1 MVNILVIDDEEVVRD
16 SCSQVLIKEG
26 YQTETAGDGE
36 TGLRK
41 IRDVRPDLVLVDLK
55 MPGVCG
61 MEVLKKIRDIDP
73 EIIAVVITGF
83 ATIDSAVDSMKE
95 GAYDFLPKP
104 FTPDE
109 LRLIMKRGLEKRKL
123 ALEAATLR
131 EEKKR
136 IEENFITMVSHELRT
151 PLVDI
156 QQYFEVIL
164 GGIVGK
170 VAIKQKE
177 MLGRVRE
184 RIDTLLKLINDWL
197 DMTRIKAGE
206 VVEKFEPLFISSILT
221 DAIGFLRPQAEMRK
235 ITLEIV
241 APASL
246 KKVKGD
252 KESLIMMFTNLISNG
267 IKFNHEGGSVLI
279 KAKEK
284 EEHVIIEVSD
294 TGIGIIKEDL
304 PFIFDEFFRVKSD
317 KTRNIVGTGLGLSIV
332 KKIAEAHSGSIKVES
347 ELGKGSTFFVIL
359 PKFEKGSN

>member
-1 MVNILVIDDEEVVRD
+1 MDNILVIDDEEVVRD

-36 TGLRK
+36 TGLQK
-41 IRDVRPDLVLVDLK
+41 IREVKPDLVLVDLK

-73 EIIAVVITGF
+73 DIITVVITGF

-109 LRLIMKRGLEKRKL
+109 LRLIIKRGLEKRKL

-136 IEENFITMVSHELRT
+136 MEENFITMVSHELRT

-164 GGIVGK
+164 GGIVGE

-184 RIDTLLKLINDWL
+184 RIDALLKLIKDWL

-206 VVEKFEPLFISSILT
+206 VVKKFEPLDISSILK
-221 DAIGFLRPQAEMRK
+221 DAISFARPQAEMMK
-235 ITLEIV
+235 ITLEID

-252 KESLIMMFTNLISNG
+252 KESLKMIFTNLISNG

-279 KAKEK
+279 KVKEQDD
-284 EEHVIIEVSD
+284 HMVIEVSD

-317 KTRNIVGTGLGLSIV
+317 KTRNIAGTGLGLSIV
-332 KKIAEAHSGSIKVES
+332 KKIAEAHSGSIKVKS

>member
-1 MVNILVIDDEEVVRD
+1 MDNILVIDDEEVVRD

-36 TGLRK
+36 TGLQK
-41 IRDVRPDLVLVDLK
+41 IREVKPDLVLVDLK

-73 EIIAVVITGF
+73 DIITVVNTGF

-109 LRLIMKRGLEKRKL
+109 LRLIIKRGLEKRKL

-136 IEENFITMVSHELRT
+136 MEENFITMVSHELRT

-164 GGIVGK
+164 GGIVGE

-184 RIDTLLKLINDWL
+184 RIDALLKLIKDWL

-206 VVEKFEPLFISSILT
+206 VVKKFEPLDISSILK
-221 DAIGFLRPQAEMRK
+221 DAISFARPQAEMMK
-235 ITLEIV
+235 ITLEID

-252 KESLIMMFTNLISNG
+252 KESLKMIFTNLISNG

-279 KAKEK
+279 KVKEQDD
-284 EEHVIIEVSD
+284 HMVIEVSD

-317 KTRNIVGTGLGLSIV
+317 KTRNIAGTGLGLSIV
-332 KKIAEAHSGSIKVES
+332 KKIAEAHSGSIKVKS

>member
-1 MVNILVIDDEEVVRD
+1 MDNILVIDDEEVVRD

-36 TGLRK
+36 TGLQK
-41 IRDVRPDLVLVDLK
+41 IREVKPDLVLVDLK

-73 EIIAVVITGF
+73 DIITVVITGF

-109 LRLIMKRGLEKRKL
+109 LRLIIKRGLEKRKL

-136 IEENFITMVSHELRT
+136 MEENFITMVSHELRT

-164 GGIVGK
+164 GGIVGE

-184 RIDTLLKLINDWL
+184 RIDALLKLIKDWL

-206 VVEKFEPLFISSILT
+206 VIKKFEPLDISSILK
-221 DAIGFLRPQAEMRK
+221 DAISFARPQAEMMK
-235 ITLEIV
+235 ITLEID

-252 KESLIMMFTNLISNG
+252 KESLKMIFTNLISNG

-279 KAKEK
+279 KVKEQDD
-284 EEHVIIEVSD
+284 HMVIEVSD

-317 KTRNIVGTGLGLSIV
+317 KTRNIAGTGLGLSIV
-332 KKIAEAHSGSIKVES
+332 KKIAEAHSGSIKVKS

>member
-1 MVNILVIDDEEVVRD
+1 MDNILVIDDEEVVRD

-36 TGLRK
+36 TGLQK
-41 IRDVRPDLVLVDLK
+41 IREVKPDLVLVDLK

-73 EIIAVVITGF
+73 DIITVVITGF

-109 LRLIMKRGLEKRKL
+109 LRLIIKRGLEKRKL

-136 IEENFITMVSHELRT
+136 MEENFITMVSHELRT

-164 GGIVGK
+164 GGIVGE

-184 RIDTLLKLINDWL
+184 RIDALLKLIKDWL

-206 VVEKFEPLFISSILT
+206 VVKKFEPLDISSILK
-221 DAIGFLRPQAEMRK
+221 DAISFARPQAEMMK
-235 ITLEIV
+235 ITLEID

-252 KESLIMMFTNLISNG
+252 KESLKMIFTNLISNG
-267 IKFNHEGGSVLI
+267 IKFNREGGSVLI
-279 KAKEK
+279 KAKEQDD
-284 EEHVIIEVSD
+284 HIVIEISD

-304 PFIFDEFFRVKSD
+304 PFIFDEFFRVKSN
-317 KTRNIVGTGLGLSIV
+317 KTRNITGTGLGLSIV
-332 KKIAEAHSGSIKVES
+332 KKIAEAHSGSIKVKS

-359 PKFEKGSN
+359 QKFEKGSN

>member
-1 MVNILVIDDEEVVRD
+1 MDNILVIDDEEVVRD

-41 IRDVRPDLVLVDLK
+41 IREVKPDLVLVDLK

-73 EIIAVVITGF
+73 DIIAVVITGF
-83 ATIDSAVDSMKE
+83 ATIDSAVESMKE

-109 LRLIMKRGLEKRKL
+109 LRLIIKRGLEKRKL

-136 IEENFITMVSHELRT
+136 MEENFITMVSHELRT

-164 GGIVGK
+164 GGIVGE

-177 MLGRVRE
+177 MLERVRE
-184 RIDTLLKLINDWL
+184 RIDALLKLIKDWL

-206 VVEKFEPLFISSILT
+206 VVKKFEPLDISFILKN
-221 DAIGFLRPQAEMRK
+221 AISFALPQAEMRK
-235 ITLEIV
+235 ITLEID
-241 APASL
+241 APSSL

-252 KESLIMMFTNLISNG
+252 KESLKMIFTNLISNG

-279 KAKEK
+279 KAKEQDD
-284 EEHVIIEVSD
+284 HIIIEVSD

-317 KTRNIVGTGLGLSIV
+317 KTRHISGTGLGLSIV

-359 PKFEKGSN
+359 PKFEKRSS

>member
-1 MVNILVIDDEEVVRD
+1 MANILVIDDEESIRD

-36 TGLRK
+36 TGLQK
-41 IRDVRPDLVLVDLK
+41 VKEVRPDLVLVDLK

-73 EIIAVVITGF
+73 NIIAVVITGF
-83 ATIDSAVDSMKE
+83 ATIDSAVESMKE

-109 LRLIMKRGLEKRKL
+109 LRLIVKRGLEKRKL

-136 IEENFITMVSHELRT
+136 MEENFITMVSHELRT
-151 PLVDI
+151 PLADI

-164 GGIVGK
+164 GGIVGE
-170 VAIKQKE
+170 VAIKQRK
-177 MLGRVRE
+177 MLERVRE
-184 RIDTLLKLINDWL
+184 RIDALLKLINDWL

-206 VVEKFEPLFISSILT
+206 VVEKFEPLDISSILT
-221 DAIGFLRPQAEMRK
+221 DAIGFMRPQAKMRK
-235 ITLEIV
+235 IALEID
-241 APASL
+241 APANL
-246 KKVKGD
+246 KKIKGD
-252 KESLIMMFTNLISNG
+252 KESLKMMFTNLISNG

-279 KAKEK
+279 KAKEQ
-284 EEHVIIEVSD
+284 EDHIVIEVSD
-294 TGIGIIKEDL
+294 TGISIIKEDL

-317 KTRNIVGTGLGLSIV
+317 KTRNIAGTGLGLSIV

>member
-1 MVNILVIDDEEVVRD
+1 MANILIIDDEEVVRD
-16 SCSQVLIKEG
+16 SCSQVLIKET
-26 YQTETAGDGE
+26 YQVDTAGDGE
-36 TGLRK
+36 TGLQK
-41 IRDVRPDLVLVDLK
+41 IREVKPDLVLVDLK

-73 EIIAVVITGF
+73 GIIAVVITGF

-109 LRLIMKRGLEKRKL
+109 LRLIVKRGLEKRKL
-123 ALEAATLR
+123 ALETAALR

-136 IEENFITMVSHELRT
+136 MEENFITMVSHELRT

-164 GGIVGK
+164 GGIVGE
-170 VAIKQKE
+170 VAIKQRK
-177 MLGRVRE
+177 MLERVRE
-184 RIDTLLKLINDWL
+184 RIDTLLKIINDWL
-197 DMTRIKAGE
+197 DMARIKAGE
-206 VVEKFEPLFISSILT
+206 IVKKLEPLDISSILKDVISFT
-221 DAIGFLRPQAEMRK
+221 RPEAETRK
-235 ITLEIV
+235 ITLEIN

-246 KKVKGD
+246 NKVKGD
-252 KESLIMMFTNLISNG
+252 KESLKMMFINLISNG

-279 KAKEK
+279 KAKEQDDYI
-284 EEHVIIEVSD
+284 VIEVSD
-294 TGIGIIKEDL
+294 TGIGIIKENL

-317 KTRNIVGTGLGLSIV
+317 KTRHIAGTGLGLSIV
-332 KKIAEAHSGSIKVES
+332 KKIVEMHSGSVKVES
-347 ELGKGSTFFVIL
+347 ELGKGSTFFIIL

>member
-1 MVNILVIDDEEVVRD
+1 MANILVIDDEEVIRD

-36 TGLRK
+36 TGLQK
-41 IRDVRPDLVLVDLK
+41 IREVKPDLVLVDLK

-73 EIIAVVITGF
+73 DIIAVVITGF

-109 LRLIMKRGLEKRKL
+109 LRLIIKRGLEKRKL

-136 IEENFITMVSHELRT
+136 MEENFITMVSHELRT
-151 PLVDI
+151 PLADI

-164 GGIVGK
+164 GGIVGE
-170 VAIKQKE
+170 VATKQKE
-177 MLGRVRE
+177 MMERVRE
-184 RIDTLLKLINDWL
+184 RIDALLKLINDWL

-206 VVEKFEPLFISSILT
+206 VVKKFEPLDISSILEDT
-221 DAIGFLRPQAEMRK
+221 ISFVRPQAEMKK
-235 ITLEIV
+235 ITLEID
-241 APASL
+241 APGNL

-252 KESLIMMFTNLISNG
+252 KESLKIMFTNLISNG
-267 IKFNHEGGSVLI
+267 IKFNREGGSVLI
-279 KAKEK
+279 KAKEQDD
-284 EEHVIIEVSD
+284 HIVIEISD

-304 PFIFDEFFRVKSD
+304 PFIFDEFFRVKSN
-317 KTRNIVGTGLGLSIV
+317 KTRNITGTGLGLSIV
-332 KKIAEAHSGSIKVES
+332 KKIAEAHSGSIKVKS

-359 PKFEKGSN
+359 QKFEKGSN

>member
-1 MVNILVIDDEEVVRD
+1 MDNILVIDDEEVVRD

-36 TGLRK
+36 TGLQK
-41 IRDVRPDLVLVDLK
+41 IREVKPDLVLVDLK

-73 EIIAVVITGF
+73 DIIAVVITGF
-83 ATIDSAVDSMKE
+83 ATIDSAVESMKE

-109 LRLIMKRGLEKRKL
+109 LRLIIKRGLEKRKL

-136 IEENFITMVSHELRT
+136 MEENFITMVSHELRT

-164 GGIVGK
+164 GGIVGE

-177 MLGRVRE
+177 MLERVRE
-184 RIDTLLKLINDWL
+184 RIDALLKLIKDWL

-206 VVEKFEPLFISSILT
+206 VVKKFEPLDISFILKN
-221 DAIGFLRPQAEMRK
+221 AISFALPQAEMRK
-235 ITLEIV
+235 ITLEID
-241 APASL
+241 APSSL

-252 KESLIMMFTNLISNG
+252 KESLKMIFTNLISNG

-279 KAKEK
+279 KAKEQDD
-284 EEHVIIEVSD
+284 HIIIEVSD

-317 KTRNIVGTGLGLSIV
+317 KTRHISGTGLGLSIV

-359 PKFEKGSN
+359 PKFEKRSS

>member
-1 MVNILVIDDEEVVRD
+1 MDNILVIDDEEVVRD

-36 TGLRK
+36 TGLQK
-41 IRDVRPDLVLVDLK
+41 IREVKPDLVLVDLK

-73 EIIAVVITGF
+73 DIIAVVITGF
-83 ATIDSAVDSMKE
+83 ATIDSAVESMKE

-109 LRLIMKRGLEKRKL
+109 LRLIIKRGLEKRKL

-136 IEENFITMVSHELRT
+136 MEENFITMVSHELRT

-164 GGIVGK
+164 GGIVGEI
-170 VAIKQKE
+170 AIKQKE

-184 RIDTLLKLINDWL
+184 RIDSLLKLIKDWL

-206 VVEKFEPLFISSILT
+206 VVKKFEPLDISFILT
-221 DAIGFLRPQAEMRK
+221 DAIGFMRPQAKMRK
-235 ITLEIV
+235 ITLEID
-241 APASL
+241 APSSL

-252 KESLIMMFTNLISNG
+252 KESLKMIFTNLISNG

-279 KAKEK
+279 KAKEQDD
-284 EEHVIIEVSD
+284 HIIIEVSD

-317 KTRNIVGTGLGLSIV
+317 KTRHIAGTGLGLSIV

-359 PKFEKGSN
+359 PKFEKRSS

>member
-1 MVNILVIDDEEVVRD
+1 MDNILVIDDEEVVRD

-36 TGLRK
+36 TGLQK
-41 IRDVRPDLVLVDLK
+41 IREVKPDLVLVDLK

-73 EIIAVVITGF
+73 DIITVVITGF

-109 LRLIMKRGLEKRKL
+109 LRLIIKRGLEKRKL

-136 IEENFITMVSHELRT
+136 MEENFITMVSHELRT

-164 GGIVGK
+164 GGIVGE

-177 MLGRVRE
+177 MLERVRE
-184 RIDTLLKLINDWL
+184 RIDALLKLIKDWL

-206 VVEKFEPLFISSILT
+206 VVKKFEPLDISSILK
-221 DAIGFLRPQAEMRK
+221 DAI
-235 ITLEIV
+235 
-241 APASL
+241 S
-246 KKVKGD
+246 
-252 KESLIMMFTNLISNG
+252 FTRRDDE
-267 IKFNHEGGSVLI
+267 NHFGNRRLC
-279 KAKEK
+279 
-284 EEHVIIEVSD
+284 
-294 TGIGIIKEDL
+294 
-304 PFIFDEFFRVKSD
+304 
-317 KTRNIVGTGLGLSIV
+317 
-332 KKIAEAHSGSIKVES
+332 
-347 ELGKGSTFFVIL
+347 
-359 PKFEKGSN
+359 

>member
-1 MVNILVIDDEEVVRD
+1 MANILVIDDEEIIRD

-36 TGLRK
+36 TGLQK
-41 IRDVRPDLVLVDLK
+41 IREIKPDLVLVDLK
-55 MPGVCG
+55 MPGVCC

-73 EIIAVVITGF
+73 DIIAVVITGF
-83 ATIDSAVDSMKE
+83 ATIDAAVDSMKE

-104 FTPDE
+104 FTPEE
-109 LRLIMKRGLEKRKL
+109 LRLIVKRGLEKRKL
-123 ALEAATLR
+123 ALETAALR

-136 IEENFITMVSHELRT
+136 MEENFITMVSHELRT

-164 GGIVGK
+164 GGITGD

-177 MLGRVRE
+177 MLEHVRE
-184 RIDTLLKLINDWL
+184 RIDTLLNLINDCL

-206 VVEKFEPLFISSILT
+206 IVEKFEPLDISSILN
-221 DAIGFLRPQAEMRK
+221 DAIIFTRPQAEMRE
-235 ITLEIV
+235 ITLEID
-241 APASL
+241 AHASL

-252 KESLIMMFTNLISNG
+252 KESLKMMFTNLISNG
-267 IKFNHEGGSVLI
+267 IRFNHEGGSVLI
-279 KAKEK
+279 KAKEQ
-284 EEHVIIEVSD
+284 EENIIIEVSD
-294 TGIGIIKEDL
+294 TGIGIVKEDL

-317 KTRNIVGTGLGLSIV
+317 KTRNITGTGLGLSIV
-332 KKIAEAHSGSIKVES
+332 KKIAEVHSGSIKVKS

-359 PKFEKGSN
+359 PKFE